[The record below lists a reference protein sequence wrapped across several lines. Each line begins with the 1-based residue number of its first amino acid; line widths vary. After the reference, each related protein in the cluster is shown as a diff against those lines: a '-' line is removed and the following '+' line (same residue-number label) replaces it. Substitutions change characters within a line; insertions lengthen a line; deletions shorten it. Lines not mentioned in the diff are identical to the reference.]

1 MLELLTDIRQRLVEH
16 QYQNEE
22 QIRLSLVARVLH
34 GLGWNIW
41 DPREVHTEHQALA
54 QEKNYTKTDLTLRI
68 FGHDPQGVLI
78 ECKRMKLLLPQL
90 AKVEE
95 QVIGYNKNNLAH
107 LVVLTD
113 GQHWRLYYTPAQV
126 SFSQRLFARYDLL
139 ADDLTELANGL
150 TQFLSRARVA
160 DGHARQAARQAWLLA
175 WERQQMHDLQPA
187 VATRMNQKPYVSRP
201 QALVE
206 LMTKSG
212 FAITL
217 AKAESFLDELH
228 GHLPKSLP
236 TPLVAAGGLAPARQK
251 ATPRAS
257 TKPVVAPTPPVAA
270 SPFFK
275 LTQKGQLAT
284 GQPLP
289 TGRWRVLA
297 GSTAVAVVTPS
308 FTKKL
313 LRDTLLTKQVLQLQ
327 GSTLVFLQDYDFV
340 SARAAADVIVGS
352 PVNAQLAWVHT
363 QTNQPLKAFAL
374 ALPAPEAT

>member
-1 MLELLTDIRQRLVEH
+1 MLELLTDIRQRLEEH

-139 ADDLTELANGL
+139 ADDLATLASGL
-150 TQFLSRARVA
+150 TQFLSRACVA
-160 DGHARQAARQAWLLA
+160 DGHARLAARQAWLLA
-175 WERQQMHDLQPA
+175 WERQQMSDLQPA
-187 VATRMNQKPYVSRP
+187 VAQRMNQKPYVSRP

-206 LMTKSG
+206 LMAKSG
-212 FAITL
+212 FAITPE
-217 AKAESFLDELH
+217 KAEGFLDELH
-228 GHLPKSLP
+228 GHLPMSAPLVPQASSSPAPKKKLLKPKLSAALVPAPSLP
-236 TPLVAAGGLAPARQK
+236 TAVTPLFR
-251 ATPRAS
+251 
-257 TKPVVAPTPPVAA
+257 
-270 SPFFK
+270 F
-275 LTQKGQLAT
+275 TQKGQHAT
-284 GQPLP
+284 GHPLP
-289 TGRWRVLA
+289 DGRWRVLA
-297 GSTAVAVVTPS
+297 GSTAVATVTPS
-308 FTKKL
+308 FTKGA
-313 LRDTLLTKQVLQLQ
+313 LRATLLTQQVLQQQ
-327 GSTLVFLQDYDFV
+327 GQTLVFKQDCDFD
-340 SARAAADVIVGS
+340 SARAAADIIYGS
-352 PVNAQLAWVHT
+352 PVNAQKAWRHT
-363 QTNQPLKAFAL
+363 ETNVCLGNYVPPTH
-374 ALPAPEAT
+374 LPS